1 MLNLGKRTILRT
13 NQATAKLS
21 AVSVGGGLTE
31 DLIEPWCRRSRK
43 LLPERTRMLAKR
55 ATLLKSL
62 GTTAWTAADA
72 AAASGDQIID
82 LSVEEIWS
90 DLAPSVREGA
100 IAAMTRNLG
109 HSRDAPDLPEL
120 RNTLARR
127 ISVGTAQPW
136 SADEIAVTSGAKQA
150 LFNAVIVL
158 LNPGDEVLIP
168 APYWTPL
175 PAQIGIA
182 GGTPV
187 FVETRHN
194 KYLPKL
200 TDLAAA
206 ATEKTKAIVVN
217 TPSNPTGAIY
227 DRITLADIA
236 QFAIDRDLWIIF
248 DECHGSFTYA
258 PHTHHQIVSVAP
270 QVRARTLLVNSL
282 STSLA
287 PTGWRIGYLA
297 GPEAIISAVRALQR
311 DTTSPNLIAQ
321 HALLNHLE
329 SGDATFQQQL
339 QRHADNARALGLSI
353 LSTLTSVPR
362 PSAQGGFYFYLDLTR
377 WQRRVNA
384 HGRDINADDVVNVLL
399 MDAGVVAV
407 SGTAYGDPMG
417 VRLSYGIDLGLLDK
431 ALRRVTVTL
440 NTWN

>member
-1 MLNLGKRTILRT
+1 
-13 NQATAKLS
+13 
-21 AVSVGGGLTE
+21 
-31 DLIEPWCRRSRK
+31 
-43 LLPERTRMLAKR
+43 MLAKR
-55 ATLLKSL
+55 TTLLKSS
-62 GTTAWTAADA
+62 GTAAWTAAEA

-82 LSVEEIWS
+82 LSIEEIWS

-100 IAAMTRNLG
+100 IAAMHRNFG
-109 HSRDAPDLPEL
+109 HCTDAVDLAEL
-120 RNTLARR
+120 RNALARK
-127 ISVGTAQPW
+127 ISTETAQSW

-150 LFNAVIVL
+150 LFNAVMVL

-168 APYWTPL
+168 APYWTTM

-194 KYLPKL
+194 NYVPKV

-206 ATEKTKAIVVN
+206 VTEKTKALVVN

-227 DRITLADIA
+227 DRVTLADIA

-248 DECHGSFTYA
+248 DECYGSFTYA
-258 PHTHHQIVSVAP
+258 PHIHHQIVSVAP
-270 QVRARTLLVNSL
+270 RIRARTLLVNSL
-282 STSLA
+282 STSLV

-297 GPEAIISAVRALQR
+297 GPKAILSAVRALQR

-321 HALLNHLE
+321 HALLHHLE
-329 SGDATFQQQL
+329 SADATFQRQL
-339 QRHADNARALGLSI
+339 QRHVGNARALGLSI
-353 LSTLTSVPR
+353 LSTLTSIPQ
-362 PSAQGGFYFYLDLTR
+362 PAAQGGFYFYLDLTR
-377 WQRRVNA
+377 WRRRVNA

-407 SGTAYGDPMG
+407 SGTAYGDPVG
-417 VRLSYGIDLGLLDK
+417 VRLSYGIDLELLDK